1 MRIALAGQQITAS
14 IAEVSLMK
22 DRPPELYAG
31 KFSFQTFILF
41 AAIIVSCAV
50 LGGMVFFGN
59 RNVDVNAAPAVSSL
73 RLDDIPFNGSRA
85 YEYLKQLCA
94 IGPRRSGSTGMAAQ
108 QKLLVEHFKK
118 LGGEVEFQ
126 RFQVPNPLDNSPV
139 AMANII
145 VHWRP
150 EKSQRI
156 LLCAHYDT
164 LPFPLMDRN
173 NPRGVFIGANDN
185 AGGVALLMELAND
198 MSKIKCEYGVDF
210 LLLDGEEFLF
220 SMDGRFFLG
229 SEYFAREYVNKPPK
243 YHYRW
248 GVLLDMISGK
258 DLQIYQERNSLGW
271 NDTRPLVDTIWTTA
285 ARLGVSEFVARP
297 KHEVQ
302 DDHIMLHNIGK
313 IPCIDLIDFD
323 YPPWHTQADTP
334 ERCSA
339 LSLAKVGWV
348 ISEWLKTA
356 K

>member
-1 MRIALAGQQITAS
+1 MASAGQQFTAS
-14 IAEVSLMK
+14 IAEGSLMK
-22 DRPPELYAG
+22 ARPPVWYAG
-31 KFSFQTFILF
+31 KFSSQALLLF
-41 AAIIVSCAV
+41 AVIVISCAV
-50 LGGMVFFGN
+50 LGGMLFFGN
-59 RNVDVNAAPAVSSL
+59 RGFDVNAAPVVSSL
-73 RLDDIPFNGSRA
+73 RLEDIPFNGSRA

-94 IGPRRSGSTGMAAQ
+94 IGPRRSGSLGMAEQ
-108 QKLLVEHFKK
+108 QKLLAEHFKK

-126 RFQVPNPLDNSPV
+126 RFQVPHPLNNSPV

-150 EKSQRI
+150 EKTERI
-156 LLCAHYDT
+156 LLCAHFDT
-164 LPFPLMDRN
+164 LPFPLMDKS
-173 NPRGVFIGANDN
+173 NPRGVFLGANDN

-198 MSKIKCEYGVDF
+198 MPKIKCTYGIDF
-210 LLLDGEEFLF
+210 LFLDGEEFMF
-220 SMDGRFFLG
+220 SPDGRFFLG

-248 GVLLDMISGK
+248 GVLLDMISNK

-271 NDTRPLVDTIWTTA
+271 NDTRPLVEAIWATA
-285 ARLGVSEFVARP
+285 ARLGVSEFIARP
-297 KHEVQ
+297 KHDVQ

-313 IPCIDLIDFD
+313 IPCIDMIDFD
-323 YPPWHTQADTP
+323 YPPWHTQTDTP

-348 ISEWLKTA
+348 ISEWLKAA